1 LDIAD
6 KYVDEQPYQTK
17 ADNNNNTDSKT
28 EMSSDDAHDAELS
41 MQMNENCKFINER
54 LQIETKRIEHS
65 LADAISKI
73 ENSQSTNT
81 CIILSRVNE
90 CKSPLE
96 DVHTSLKSQMSKD
109 RVSETVS
116 ELHSKITNLAEE
128 KQSLLLKL
136 QNEES
141 SALLCKTRYED
152 ALKHEKT
159 MLEETRTQL
168 RKLVSST
175 NSELTFISNRL
186 DGKKHL

>member
-1 LDIAD
+1 M
-6 KYVDEQPYQTK
+6 DEQPYQAK

-54 LQIETKRIEHS
+54 LQIETRRIEHS

-90 CKSPLE
+90 CKSLLE

-136 QNEES
+136 QKEES

-168 RKLVSST
+168 QKLVSST